1 MTTHTEPTIYSLG
14 GNAPARIAKRY
25 LLATRPMF
33 LTASLLSVVVG
44 SSYGAWQSGQLDAY
58 VAVLALCTIACLHAA
73 FNVLND
79 VFDELNGTD
88 RVNRQR
94 IYPFTGGSRFIQ
106 NGVLSVQQMRH
117 WALLLLFIASLLGI
131 LLLIDKGLPILI
143 FGVSGIVLGFFYSAP
158 PVHLASRGLGE
169 FAVAT
174 GFGLLPVTGAVWLQ
188 SGAFDLQT
196 LLLSIPVSCWVAN
209 ILIINE
215 LPDVEADTV
224 ADKRTLV
231 VRLGT
236 ATTRHLYTGLS
247 ILAFLSIALAAGLHW
262 LSYWSPLLPAG
273 LLLLGIRSARQIT
286 SAPTKNGRTQQ
297 AIQQTIAIHALGCI
311 WLAVVLWI

>member
-1 MTTHTEPTIYSLG
+1 MTTHSEPTVYSLG

-44 SSYGAWQSGQLDAY
+44 SSYGALLAGRLDIY
-58 VAVLALCTIACLHAA
+58 IGLLALCCIACLQAA
-73 FNVLND
+73 FNVFND

-88 RVNRQR
+88 RANHQHVF
-94 IYPFTGGSRFIQ
+94 PFTGGSRFIQ
-106 NGVLSVQQMRH
+106 NGVLSVQQMRY
-117 WALLLLFIASLLGI
+117 WALLLLFFAFLLGVV
-131 LLLIDKGLPILI
+131 LLVEKGVPILI
-143 FGVSGIVLGFFYSAP
+143 FGISGIALGFFYSAP

-188 SGAFDLQT
+188 SGNFDLQS

-215 LPDVEADTV
+215 LPDAKAD
-224 ADKRTLV
+224 AFAGKRTLV
-231 VRLGT
+231 VRLG
-236 ATTRHLYTGLS
+236 ATTTRRLYTSLS
-247 ILAFLSIALAAGLHW
+247 VLAFLSIALAVALHW
-262 LSYWSPLLPAG
+262 FSYWSLLLPAL
-273 LLLLGIRSARQIT
+273 LLLLGIRSSRQIT
-286 SAPTKNGRTQQ
+286 DEHAQNRGAQQ
-297 AIQQTIAIHALGCI
+297 AIQQTIAIHALGCL
-311 WLAVVLWI
+311 WLAGAIWM